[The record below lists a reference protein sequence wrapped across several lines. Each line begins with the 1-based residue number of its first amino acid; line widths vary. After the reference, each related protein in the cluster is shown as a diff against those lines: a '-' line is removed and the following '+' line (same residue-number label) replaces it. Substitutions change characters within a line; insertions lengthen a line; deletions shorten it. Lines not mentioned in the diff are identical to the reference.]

1 MKASLLYLLGLF
13 ALMVLLVAACAP
25 PLAHA
30 ELQATATVTVAATPE
45 APTEPSAPAE
55 QPPTPVEEQPDS
67 NCVACHSN
75 QEDLQRL
82 AEQPEETVSLSEGS
96 G

>member
-1 MKASLLYLLGLF
+1 MKSSLLYLLGLL
-13 ALMVLLVAACAP
+13 ALMAILVAACAP

-30 ELQATATVTVAATPE
+30 ELQATMTPAVAATSE
-45 APTEPSAPAE
+45 APAEPSAPME
-55 QPPTPVEEQPDS
+55 QPPAMAEEQPDS